1 MTFLRAGAWAGLA
14 VAMALTLGGP
24 APPVAAQAPPPPDAE
39 VPHPAGSPDPT
50 VPDPTRSHKSVYGKL
65 AVIDKTLNGVAM
77 TTDAG
82 ERLAWRFNARV
93 VEEASQFKPG
103 DRMIVIYRQ
112 IASNEK
118 RVTALAFPGSA
129 KTPIYVNTTGQRV
142 LVRSAAPVNGACGQ
156 PEEGKVTEA
165 VIPAGGI
172 AEVLEGCWCCATDG
186 ESCTP
191 GNKSGNGRALLVHC
205 FQ

>member
-1 MTFLRAGAWAGLA
+1 MTFLPAGARTGLA
-14 VAMALTLGGP
+14 VAIALTLGGP
-24 APPVAAQAPPPPDAE
+24 PPRAAAQAPPARKRRSRIPKARPIRR
-39 VPHPAGSPDPT
+39 SRI
-50 VPDPTRSHKSVYGKL
+50 PTRPHKSVYGKL
-65 AVIDKTLNGVAM
+65 SVIDKSLNGVAM
-77 TTDAG
+77 TTDTG
-82 ERLAWRFNARV
+82 ERLAWRFNPRV
-93 VEEASQFKPG
+93 VEEAAQFKPG

-142 LVRSAAPVNGACGQ
+142 LVRSAAPVEGACGQ
-156 PEEGKVTEA
+156 PGEGKVTEA
-165 VIPAGGI
+165 VIPAGGM

-205 FQ
+205 FE